1 MSTEEKLLRGA
12 AALSHIEL
20 VAKGTKAQCIVI
32 DTVQSILMPSAN
44 NKNYDQT
51 VEEYNGLRKLA
62 HKLGIAIVV
71 VHHCKKTSDVSS
83 APLEKVI
90 GSIGI
95 TGTAETIL
103 VMEQQTGTKDCKLYV
118 TGKDVEQCEKYL
130 SWNGHG
136 FDIGDDVR
144 EAQLGATQKLVLEL
158 IRESPRCMQKHIV
171 DTIGKDQGQVSRAID
186 RLIEVGLVVKKEG
199 RLMAQ

>member
-1 MSTEEKLLRGA
+1 
-12 AALSHIEL
+12 
-20 VAKGTKAQCIVI
+20 
-32 DTVQSILMPSAN
+32 MPSAN

-51 VEEYNGLRKLA
+51 VEEYDGLRKLA

-136 FDIGDDVR
+136 FDMGDDVR

-171 DTIGKDQGQVSRAID
+171 DTTGKDQSQVAKAID